1 MNRHIKLLDAFYGN
15 KCNLACSN
23 CDSRSDELDFEGPS
37 IESIRESII
46 LANEKFDV
54 ENWSMIGG
62 EPFLYK
68 DKILEII
75 KCIRSF
81 EPNKTI
87 FVSTNGMLLHK
98 NIDWIIDLIKEYRV
112 WVQVCNHTSLFYP
125 KEDMVNA
132 VHSIGKKLGLDET
145 IPAYLWWYDVFKLE
159 TGTENWK
166 EYARQKGWT
175 TDIFTRD
182 PNDITYMK
190 KNWGIHYMESPYF
203 QTIVDKVGGIPKPF
217 NSNPDDAYKNSCP
230 SQFCAF
236 LHDKK
241 IYKCGALGTLKRL
254 LEKYNLTDNPDWQ
267 KYLAYKPVD
276 LENSTEEELD
286 HFSATHYCS
295 VSECSMC
302 PGEYRGVEKNEINV
316 LKIYRDKRNL

>member
-23 CDSRSDELDFEGPS
+23 CDSRSDELDFDGPT
-37 IESIRESII
+37 IESIRESIL

-68 DKILEII
+68 DKIYEII

-87 FVSTNGMLLHK
+87 FMSTNGMLLHK
-98 NIDWIIDLIKEYRV
+98 NIDWVVDLVNEFKV

-125 KEDMVNA
+125 KETMIDA
-132 VHSIGKKLGLDET
+132 VHTVGKRLGIKET
-145 IPAYLWWYDVFKLE
+145 IPAYLWWYDVFNFE

-166 EYARQKGWT
+166 QYVKDKGM
-175 TDIFTRD
+175 DITTRD

-190 KNWGIHYMESPYF
+190 ENWGIHYMESPYF
-203 QTIVDKVGGIPKPF
+203 QTISDRINGVPKPF
-217 NSNPDDAYKNSCP
+217 NSNPADAYKNSCP

-254 LEKYNLTDNPDWQ
+254 LEKYDLMNDPDWQ
-267 KYLAYKPVD
+267 KYLKYKPVD
-276 LENSTEEELD
+276 LETCTDEDVERFAN
-286 HFSATHYCS
+286 THYCS
-295 VSECSMC
+295 VAECSMC
-302 PGEYRGVEKNEINV
+302 PGEYRGIEKTAVNV
-316 LKIYRDKRNL
+316 LKKHVNERY